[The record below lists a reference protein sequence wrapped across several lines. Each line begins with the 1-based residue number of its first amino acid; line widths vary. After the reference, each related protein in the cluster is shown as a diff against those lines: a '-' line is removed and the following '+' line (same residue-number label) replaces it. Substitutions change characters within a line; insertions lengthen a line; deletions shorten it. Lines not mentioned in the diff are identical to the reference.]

1 MTEFQR
7 RTLPTSEEVVESK
20 MIEEDLSI
28 INREISVEQVVST
41 GSTLLDLSIS
51 GRRRREG
58 GLPGGIIVEAYGPSG
73 AGKTALLAEICGS
86 AQKRDGDVRF
96 CDPEAR
102 LDQQYSQ
109 IYGVNIKSTF
119 FDYHRPDTVYG
130 MFSELIY
137 EWKPRDNGAIHVL
150 GGDSVAALSTD
161 MEMEDRDKMGMRR
174 AKEFSEGLRKT
185 CRMIANK
192 NWLVF
197 FTNQIRMGEGG
208 HETTPGGKGLP
219 FYASLRLSV
228 KPTFKNAKITRER
241 DVEFTLGGTEKYKT
255 SEDRVIGINS
265 IVTVTK
271 SSIDEPFRT
280 APISIVFGYGIDDV
294 RANLQY
300 IKDKTGQKTYDCFDK
315 SFNSMDRAI
324 AYIEES
330 DKVNRLKER
339 TIDVWHQI
347 EKASRIPRKTKVRE

>member
-20 MIEEDLSI
+20 MIEEDLAI
-28 INREISVEQVVST
+28 INRTISVEQVVST
-41 GSTLLDLSIS
+41 GSTLLDLAIS
-51 GRRRREG
+51 GKRRTEG
-58 GLPGGIIVEAYGPSG
+58 GLPGGIIVEMYGPSG

-86 AQKRDGDVRF
+86 TQKRGGDVRF

-102 LDQQYSQ
+102 LDQQYTQ
-109 IYGVNIKSTF
+109 IYGVNIAATF

-130 MFSELIY
+130 MFSDLIY
-137 EWKPRDNGAIHVL
+137 EWKPRNPDVINTL

-185 CRMIANK
+185 CRLIANN
-192 NWLVF
+192 NWLVA
-197 FTNQIRMGEGG
+197 FTNQIRMGDGG
-208 HETTPGGKGLP
+208 KETTPGGLGLP

-228 KPTFKNAKITRER
+228 KPQWKGSKIVREKEVAF
-241 DVEFTLGGTEKYKT
+241 DNGKYTTK
-255 SEDRVIGINS
+255 EERVIGVNS
-265 IVTVTK
+265 IVTITK
-271 SSIDEPFRT
+271 SSVDEPFRT
-280 APISIVFGYGIDDV
+280 APISIVFGYGIDDI

-300 IKDKTGQKTYDCFDK
+300 LKDKTGAKTYDCFDK
-315 SFNSMDRAI
+315 TFNSMDRAI
-324 AYIEES
+324 AYIEDS
-330 DKVNRLKER
+330 DKVKRLKDR

-347 EKASRIPRKTKVRE
+347 EEASRTPRKMKERI